1 MTAVAAREVRFT
13 DAFGPVGW
21 GTSLLAVLLIHLAIA
36 YYFLVYHQIKVETP
50 PAAPDRRGWP
60 SALPAESRP

>member
-1 MTAVAAREVRFT
+1 MTVIAAREIRFT

-50 PAAPDRRGWP
+50 PAAPDR
-60 SALPAESRP
+60 